1 MALNTDY
8 VVRET
13 GTNLFRN
20 FGLTFASIITVTIAL
35 VLVGVSFL
43 IREGL
48 DQATRQ
54 WEGGIELIIFMDPKI
69 QDAQRD
75 ALETKLADNPE
86 VDRFEYVDKK
96 EAYEDFKDLFREQ
109 PEMIDTIKPEV
120 LPTSFRVVPVNPEIA
135 SITALRNQY
144 QDDAGVFEVVSAD
157 ETIRRMQRLLGFLS
171 GMCVAIAVA
180 GAIAAIVLI
189 FNTIRMAMFARR
201 REIEVMKLV
210 GASNWFIRIPFMLE
224 GLIQGLVGSLERGR
238 LDLHL
243 QLPAHRPAQRG
254 GGGPALGLRRPH
266 QPPRA
271 AQLHPG
277 AGRGGGGR
285 ALLGRRSEPVPG
297 RVALGLGPRL
307 PALHSRWRET

>member
-8 VVRET
+8 VIRET

-20 FGLTFASIITVTIAL
+20 VGLTVASVITVTIAL

-43 IREGL
+43 IRDGL

-69 QDAQRD
+69 QPAQRD
-75 ALETKLADNPE
+75 ALETKLKGNPE

-96 EAYEDFKDLFREQ
+96 EAYEDFKDLFRDQ
-109 PEMIDTIKPEV
+109 QEMIDSVPADA

-144 QDDAGVFEVVSAD
+144 EDDAGVFQVVSAD
-157 ETIRRMQRLLGFLS
+157 ETIRRMQKLLGFLS
-171 GMCVAIAVA
+171 GMCVVIAVA
-180 GAIAAIVLI
+180 GTIAAVVLI

-224 GLIQGLVGSLERGR
+224 GFIQGLLGSLAAVVSIYIFNGLLTDQLSEEGVGLLADFVVPSSHLAPLSFLLVLAGVTVAILCSGVAASRY
-238 LDLHL
+238 LD
-243 QLPAHRPAQRG
+243 
-254 GGGPALGLRRPH
+254 
-266 QPPRA
+266 
-271 AQLHPG
+271 
-277 AGRGGGGR
+277 
-285 ALLGRRSEPVPG
+285 V
-297 RVALGLGPRL
+297 
-307 PALHSRWRET
+307 